1 MPKIFTICFLIISF
15 PVFLHN
21 NEIDSLQQKHSQ
33 AKGSEKILVL
43 NKKNKTTAE
52 KLQVKF
58 EISKK
63 DQQIKLDRT
72 IIKNKNLILCYSL
85 GAGGILLI
93 ALIFIIVLYR
103 KRNKA
108 YKKLVYRSL
117 NIVGKNHSESD
128 KEVVIECD
136 ENDISGYQNTIDEV
150 LKQRI
155 INALDCQ
162 LTSKIYLFPGLSIK
176 NLSDKC
182 GTNSSYLSQI
192 IHEKYQMN
200 FNTFINKYRIE
211 EARQILIKQ
220 GDKIPLKTLYERM
233 GFSSYT
239 RFHETF
245 KKHTGVTPSFF
256 LKTVKEL

>member
-93 ALIFIIVLYR
+93 ALIIIIVLYR
-103 KRNKA
+103 KRNEA

-128 KEVVIECD
+128 KAD
-136 ENDISGYQNTIDEV
+136 EIGRAHV
-150 LKQRI
+150 
-155 INALDCQ
+155 
-162 LTSKIYLFPGLSIK
+162 
-176 NLSDKC
+176 
-182 GTNSSYLSQI
+182 
-192 IHEKYQMN
+192 
-200 FNTFINKYRIE
+200 
-211 EARQILIKQ
+211 
-220 GDKIPLKTLYERM
+220 
-233 GFSSYT
+233 
-239 RFHETF
+239 
-245 KKHTGVTPSFF
+245 
-256 LKTVKEL
+256 